1 MPPTPPDRDAT
12 PDAHPAVKAAARQM
26 GFDGGTV
33 RAPVCEV
40 GAEAEAKIAAAL
52 APLKAA

>member
-1 MPPTPPDRDAT
+1 MIPIVNYIWQNDYI
-12 PDAHPAVKAAARQM
+12 PAAKAAARQM

-40 GAEAEAKIAAAL
+40 GPEAEAKIAAAL
-52 APLKAA
+52 APLRG